1 MEGQGID
8 MILKRSVV
16 AKFLLYLREHEDSYI
31 AEATKFLGTS
41 YSTLY
46 YIYPELVEMG
56 LVKARKDGRA
66 VRVRLTRK
74 GRSVAKRLHELDL
87 LLEGVAHE
95 NKGEG

>member
-1 MEGQGID
+1 MEGKGID
-8 MILKRSVV
+8 VIIRRPVV
-16 AKFLLYLREHEDSYI
+16 AKFLLYLRDHENSYI
-31 AEATKFLGTS
+31 AEATKSLGIC

-87 LLEGVAHE
+87 LLEGVVHE
-95 NKGEG
+95 NKGER